1 MTATSRSGELRAR
14 LDPYLSAWLPVP
26 GRGHTGDRFA
36 ALFEC
41 GRADLEVARLAEAH
55 HDARAIAA
63 ELDRELHPDAV
74 YGVWAASGPDPLT
87 VVRSDRGLAITGSV
101 PWCTGVGI
109 VDRALVTAKTST
121 SDAPILLDIAINDGS
136 VVDDSSPWVAA
147 AFAATHTATVR
158 FDTVL
163 HDSAMIGGAGEYLT
177 RPGFWH
183 GAIGVSAVWAG
194 GLRGLFELHLARWKR
209 RDEHSLAHLASA
221 YAATRA
227 THATL
232 VAAAVEIDAD
242 PTEYAV
248 AEARARSV
256 RHTIE
261 RLSTTALDDLG
272 VGAGPEPLAH
282 DAAIIERTQQLQLY
296 IRQCHGERDL
306 APLGRHLLDVRAAA
320 QAGDAIGHGGGPGS

>member
-1 MTATSRSGELRAR
+1 MTNRTPGRGEIRDR
-14 LDPYLSAWLPVP
+14 LAPYLSAWLPVP

-36 ALFEC
+36 ALFEH
-41 GRADLEVARLAEAH
+41 GRTDLELGRLAEAH
-55 HDARAIAA
+55 HDAHAIAA
-63 ELDRELHPDAV
+63 ELNCELRPDAV

-87 VVRSDRGLAITGSV
+87 VVRRDGALALAGIV

-109 VDRALVTAKTST
+109 VDRALVTARTST
-121 SDAPILLDIAINDGS
+121 DDAPILLDVSVGDGS
-136 VVDDSSPWVAA
+136 VVDDAAPWAA
-147 AFAATHTATVR
+147 TAFASTHTATMR
-158 FDTVL
+158 FDTVVEE
-163 HDSAMIGGAGEYLT
+163 SAMVGGAGEYLT

-209 RDEHSLAHLASA
+209 HDEHSVAHLGSA

-227 THATL
+227 THAAL

-242 PTEYAV
+242 PTKYAV
-248 AEARARSV
+248 AQARARSV
-256 RHTIE
+256 RHTVE
-261 RLSTTALDDLG
+261 RLCTSAMDDLA

-282 DAAIIERTQQLQLY
+282 DPAIIERTQQLQLY

-306 APLGRHLLDVRAAA
+306 APLGRYLLDARLAEREGGRA
-320 QAGDAIGHGGGPGS
+320 GS